1 MKEEITIPLDNLE
14 VHLRSVRDDR
24 GMLTFAEEMK
34 DFPFPIKRMF
44 WITDVP
50 EHAKRGGHAH
60 MTCKELVCCVSGSFR
75 LVICNGHEKRTF
87 LLDSPQ
93 RAVIIPEGVWCSLED
108 FTKDTIVVVGAS
120 EEYSMEG
127 YIRDYDDYMAKY
139 GKDA

>member
-108 FTKDTIVVVGAS
+108 FVKDTIVVVGAS

>member
-75 LVICNGHEKRTF
+75 LVICNGHENRTF

-108 FTKDTIVVVGAS
+108 FVKDTIVVVGAS